1 MSKTIKKYYILLAI
15 IGICLSIIS
24 LNLIFRLMS
33 SDKSLDMTDSA
44 HYSLSEYSI
53 NQAQE
58 LNSPLYI
65 TIYYS
70 TAIQSEN
77 PQYGR
82 YASFVMRFIQQYQ
95 RQNPNNIFVIV
106 KNPEPYSPI
115 EQEAQSKKITAHL
128 SSTGQSNLYF
138 GVTFSDGDNQEY
150 TIPSFSQDRSFWLE
164 KDITNM
170 IAKFNNPERPIVGL
184 ISPIHKMIDREYGK
198 GVHSTAFIQELS
210 TRYDIQ
216 ELASNVAEI
225 PHNINT
231 LLLVT
236 PRQMSQSLIY
246 ALDQYVMRGG
256 KVIML
261 LDNFIEEP
269 HYKTTQDTLND
280 INQLLNHWGVNLSD
294 KIIGSKT
301 HGQKIFI
308 TSDDA
313 TQLKTYPLW
322 LELKQDAINQNT
334 NFSSNIRDIHLR
346 SATALKRTQLERNAE
361 YIPILEISEGYEYP
375 SSEYFADKN
384 HIINSYQGE
393 NNKHILAYLISGK
406 FPSFFNEV
414 PARLNNFISLPY
426 LYYSAKPSQI
436 FIIGDSDFIRD
447 DVWEN
452 DKILNDNGQF
462 LLRIIESFNDNSDIG
477 LLQKSQILHTQDT
490 LGKRIY
496 DTIFNRHSIK
506 LNSLQAELQNLQ
518 SQQSEL
524 YQGIKNNLIA
534 LDANNSR
541 ILSDLQ
547 NKIDD
552 IQNQLRYYDFQLK
565 QSFSSKTQSII
576 FVNLIVFPLVLVI
589 IMIVVYNIYARRYQQ
604 KIREKYNAHK

>member
-1 MSKTIKKYYILLAI
+1 M
-15 IGICLSIIS
+15 
-24 LNLIFRLMS
+24 
-33 SDKSLDMTDSA
+33 
-44 HYSLSEYSI
+44 
-53 NQAQE
+53 
-58 LNSPLYI
+58 
-65 TIYYS
+65 
-70 TAIQSEN
+70 
-77 PQYGR
+77 
-82 YASFVMRFIQQYQ
+82 
-95 RQNPNNIFVIV
+95 
-106 KNPEPYSPI
+106 
-115 EQEAQSKKITAHL
+115 
-128 SSTGQSNLYF
+128 
-138 GVTFSDGDNQEY
+138 
-150 TIPSFSQDRSFWLE
+150 
-164 KDITNM
+164 
-170 IAKFNNPERPIVGL
+170 
-184 ISPIHKMIDREYGK
+184 
-198 GVHSTAFIQELS
+198 
-210 TRYDIQ
+210 
-216 ELASNVAEI
+216 
-225 PHNINT
+225 
-231 LLLVT
+231 
-236 PRQMSQSLIY
+236 
-246 ALDQYVMRGG
+246 
-256 KVIML
+256 
-261 LDNFIEEP
+261 
-269 HYKTTQDTLND
+269 
-280 INQLLNHWGVNLSD
+280 
-294 KIIGSKT
+294 
-301 HGQKIFI
+301 
-308 TSDDA
+308 
-313 TQLKTYPLW
+313 
-322 LELKQDAINQNT
+322 
-334 NFSSNIRDIHLR
+334 
-346 SATALKRTQLERNAE
+346 
-361 YIPILEISEGYEYP
+361 
-375 SSEYFADKN
+375 
-384 HIINSYQGE
+384 
-393 NNKHILAYLISGK
+393 
-406 FPSFFNEV
+406 

-552 IQNQLRYYDFQLK
+552 IQNQLRYYDFKLK